1 MIDFVLAVMR
11 MSTPLI
17 FASMAGLFSERS
29 GVVNIALEGFM
40 LVGAFVGAVVAH
52 YTGSPWLGWICA
64 FVAGSLF
71 SSIYGVFAL
80 KLVADQIVAGTAM
93 NLLAIGCIPFATKIL
108 FNSTGSTPSLA
119 MDARLS
125 TEPLLVA
132 ALVVAFTIYV
142 IRRTRWGLWI
152 LFAGEHPAALQSSGV
167 RVERVRWM
175 SVLLSGGLAAW
186 GGATLSLALA
196 SSYSP
201 LMTAG
206 RGFIALA
213 ALIFGRWKPLPT
225 VAACLFFGLTDAIQ
239 IRLQGSELGGVAVP
253 VQFIQI
259 LPYVITLITLAGG
272 LGRSRPP
279 KALGKPL

>member
-1 MIDFVLAVMR
+1 MIDFILAVLR

-17 FASMAGLFSERS
+17 FASLAGLFSERS

-40 LVGAFVGAVVAH
+40 LVGAFTGAVVAH
-52 YTGSPWLGWICA
+52 YTGSPWLGWMGA
-64 FVAGSLF
+64 FVAGALF
-71 SSIYGVFAL
+71 SSIYGIFAL
-80 KLVADQIVAGTAM
+80 KLRADQIVAGTAM

-108 FNSTGSTPSLA
+108 FNSTGSTPSLPL
-119 MDARLS
+119 DGRFS
-125 TEPLLVA
+125 WEP
-132 ALVVAFTIYV
+132 LVVATLLIVFVVYV

-152 LFAGEHPAALQSSGV
+152 LFAGEHPVALQSSGV
-167 RVERVRWM
+167 RVDRVRWT
-175 SVLLSGGLAAW
+175 SVLLSGGIAAW

-213 ALIFGRWKPLPT
+213 ALIFGRWKPLPA

-239 IRLQGSELGGVAVP
+239 IRLQGSEIGGFAVP
-253 VQFIQI
+253 VQFIQV

-279 KALGKPL
+279 KALGKPA